1 MTPRSGT
8 PTARSA
14 PADGL
19 RLPGFGGRLG
29 DGLAVWADWV
39 RRFAMLVVAAAL
51 VATIAAGIY
60 TARNLGVQTAR
71 DAMFAEDLPFL
82 KQMRQYEAAFPA
94 LIDPLVVVI
103 DAPTPEQAERAAAA
117 LAERMRADPQHF
129 RSVFFP
135 EGDAFFRRNGFL
147 FLALSD
153 LEALSA
159 DLATAQ
165 PVLATLA
172 ADPGMASLLGVLA
185 RGARAI
191 ADGDAEPQT
200 MAAVLPVFAKAVAAA
215 SVDPHAAMSWQAFMG
230 GDLARQ
236 ETTRKLLI
244 AQPIYDHT
252 SLQPAAGAL
261 AAVRSMTDALD
272 LRAQGV
278 SVRLTGNAALE
289 EEELQSVEA
298 GIGLASAISFVL
310 VTLVSFVGLR
320 SLKLVLAT
328 IAALVMS
335 LSWTAAFA
343 AAAIG
348 HLNLISVAFGVLFI
362 GLAVDFSIQ
371 LAMRYREER
380 EAGRGHA
387 ASLRAA
393 SRGSGVAVSLAAI
406 AASIGFFAFV
416 PTDFTGLAELGIIAG
431 VGMLIGLF
439 STLTLLP
446 ALFTVLKP
454 RPGGGRIASAPGTRL
469 GLWLVAHPRTVV
481 LAAIGLGVGAL
492 ATLPF
497 SRFDIDPINLKDPRT
512 ELVRTFWD
520 LARDAETSPYSIN
533 IVAPDI
539 ETARRLAERLDK
551 LPEVE
556 RTMTAASFLPEDQD
570 DKLALIEQMQFFLW
584 PVLDAT
590 PPPAAVADPEKQRQA
605 IDGLREALQ
614 ALLNSGR
621 AGELAAPA
629 QALSRAL
636 APYATSGGAD
646 AQALAA
652 LDRALLLNLP
662 GQIDRLRDALGASKV
677 TLAALPPALRER
689 YIAAGG
695 EARIEVFP
703 RDRATDIDNLRRF
716 VDAVRTIAPNA
727 TDTSV
732 MLLEAG
738 HTMVDALRQA
748 GIYALVLISL
758 LLLLILRSIVDAV
771 LVLIPLFLAS
781 LLTTASGVLFNIPF
795 NFANII
801 AVPLLFSLGVAF
813 GIYLVLRGRETP
825 NVDALMRTST
835 PRAVVF
841 SALMTM
847 VSFGSLMVSD
857 HRGTASMGELLTLS
871 LTFAV
876 ACTVIVLPALL
887 AWREQGWTLRPRE
900 ITPTEASAHSP

>member
-1 MTPRSGT
+1 MTPRSSS
-8 PTARSA
+8 RSA
-14 PADGL
+14 PTDDL
-19 RLPGFGGRLG
+19 RLPGLGGRLG
-29 DGLAVWADWV
+29 DGLALWADWV
-39 RRFAMLVVAAAL
+39 RRFAMLVVAASII
-51 VATIAAGIY
+51 ATIAAGIY

-82 KQMRQYEAAFPA
+82 KQMRQFERAFPL

-117 LAERMRADPQHF
+117 LAERMRADPRHF

-135 EGDAFFRRNGFL
+135 EGDPFFRRNGFL
-147 FLALSD
+147 FLDLPD

-172 ADPGMASLLGVLA
+172 ADPGMASLLGVLG

-200 MAAVLPVFAKAVAAA
+200 MAAVLPVFAEAVAAA
-215 SVDPHAAMSWQAFMG
+215 GADPHAAMSWQAFMG
-230 GDLARQ
+230 GDVARQ

-244 AQPIYDHT
+244 AQPILDHT

-261 AAVRSMTDALD
+261 AAVRAMTDDLD

-278 SVRLTGNAALE
+278 SVRLTGNAAIE

-348 HLNLISVAFGVLFI
+348 HVNLISVAFGVLFI

-393 SRGSGVAVSLAAI
+393 SRGSGVAVGLAAI

-454 RPGGGRIASAPGTRL
+454 RPGGGRIASAPATRL

-481 LAAIGLGVGAL
+481 LAAIGLGLAAL
-492 ATLPF
+492 AALPF

-512 ELVRTFWD
+512 ESVRAFWD

-533 IVAPDI
+533 ILAPDI
-539 ETARRLAERLDK
+539 ETARRLAERLDT

-556 RTMTAASFLPEDQD
+556 RTMTAASFLPEQQE
-570 DKLALIEQMQFFLW
+570 DKLALIEQMQVFLW
-584 PVLDAT
+584 PVLDAS
-590 PPPAAVADPEKQRQA
+590 PPAAVADPDRRRRA
-605 IDGLREALQ
+605 IDGLRDDLQ
-614 ALLNSGR
+614 RLLNSGR

-629 QALSRAL
+629 EALSRAL
-636 APYATSGGAD
+636 APYATSGSAD

-677 TLAALPPALRER
+677 TLASLPPALRER

-716 VDAVRTIAPNA
+716 VDAVRTIAPDA

-738 HTMVDALRQA
+738 HTMVEALRQA

-758 LLLLILRSIVDAV
+758 LLLLILRSVTDAV

-781 LLTTASGVLFNIPF
+781 LLTTASGVVFDIPF

-825 NVDALMRTST
+825 NVEALMRTST

-887 AWREQGWTLRPRE
+887 AWREQGWTLRPRD
-900 ITPTEASAHSP
+900 ITRIEAGAHSP